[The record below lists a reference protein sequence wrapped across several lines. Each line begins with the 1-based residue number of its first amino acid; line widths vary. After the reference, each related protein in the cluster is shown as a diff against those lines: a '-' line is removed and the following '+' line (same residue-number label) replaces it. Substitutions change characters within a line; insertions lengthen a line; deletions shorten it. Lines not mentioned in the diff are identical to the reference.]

1 MAGIETLMVTDMVTA
16 APHETVA
23 EVAKRM
29 SSNRVGAVLLVEG
42 NTLRGL
48 FSERDLL
55 TRVVQANRNPEQT
68 KVADVATREVITID
82 ANAPVKDVL
91 QIFREK
97 KFRHLPVVRGTHP
110 VGILSTRDFLD
121 YLVEGLEH
129 YIDQL
134 KYKRELAEGIDPY
147 DHVGG
152 SYGR

>member
-1 MAGIETLMVTDMVTA
+1 MAGIESLMVTQMVTA
-16 APHETVA
+16 TPDETVA
-23 EVAKRM
+23 AVAQRM
-29 SSNRVGAVLLVEG
+29 SRNRVGAVLVVEDG
-42 NTLRGL
+42 ALCGL

-55 TRVVQANRNPEQT
+55 TRVVETGRDPRTTGVGE
-68 KVADVATREVITID
+68 VATRDVCTIK
-82 ANAPVKDVL
+82 AGATLKDVL
-91 QIFREK
+91 AVFREK
-97 KFRHLPVVRGTHP
+97 KFRHLPVVRGTTP
-110 VGILSTRDFLD
+110 VGILSTRDFLE

>member
-1 MAGIETLMVTDMVTA
+1 MAGIEALMVTEMVTA
-16 APHETVA
+16 APDEMVA
-23 EVAKRM
+23 EVARRM
-29 SSNRVGAVLLVEG
+29 SRNRVGAVLVVED
-42 NTLRGL
+42 NALRGL

-55 TRVVQANRNPEQT
+55 TRVVQENRDPQAT
-68 KVADVATREVITID
+68 RVGDVATRAVHTVDVGAPLKEVL
-82 ANAPVKDVL
+82 NV
-91 QIFREK
+91 FRQK
-97 KFRHLPVVRGTHP
+97 KFRHLPVVRGTTP
-110 VGILSTRDFLD
+110 VGILSTRDFLE